1 MRSARKPV
9 HVYILIFSVIALY
22 KEISS
27 VFVKKQEIK
36 EKEKEEIKR
45 KRYPFKIL
53 LPLRKQAYS
62 SILKISPPKT
72 KMFR

>member
-22 KEISS
+22 KEMSS

-36 EKEKEEIKR
+36 EKEKRNKKKEI
-45 KRYPFKIL
+45 
-53 LPLRKQAYS
+53 
-62 SILKISPPKT
+62 SI
-72 KMFR
+72 